1 MKQLLVAAVLA
12 LFLSN
17 ANAAVPIPPDLVGVW
32 SSDGAVFRGEAI
44 WNGSA
49 IYLDVDG
56 VGAFV
61 GGDGTDVLG
70 VRFVITNYN
79 AITHT
84 LSVDLTENGKVLK
97 SADLIYNPERHTI
110 SSPADQNRTYHKHS
124 DSISSA
130 MREKGLGLE
139 PVHKN

>member
-1 MKQLLVAAVLA
+1 MKQLLVAAALA
-12 LFLSN
+12 LFLSG
-17 ANAAVPIPPDLVGVW
+17 ANAAAPIPPDLIGVW

-61 GGDGTDVLG
+61 GGNGADVLG
-70 VRFVITNYN
+70 VRFVVTDYN

-84 LSVDLTENGKVLK
+84 LSVDMTEYGKVLK
-97 SADLIYNPERHTI
+97 SINLIYDPEKHTI
-110 SSPADQNRTYHKHS
+110 LSPTDQNRTYHKHS
-124 DSISSA
+124 ASFSAA

-139 PVHKN
+139 PMHK